1 MEAGGDATSGME
13 AGGDATSGLD
23 AGLDASLP
31 DAAPDQTIVA
41 ESGADQTVEDTGSDA
56 SADTNSTCAV
66 PDAAALDSAS
76 VEAGFYAVWQVY
88 KCYSC
93 HQRKSSVVDSLG
105 NGIVLSGNNDGL
117 GDSGTVFPPNLT
129 SDPATGLGCW
139 TDSQVIDAILNGTTP
154 DGGQLC
160 PSMPLWGKALP
171 NVPPDG
177 GTRPGT
183 PMGAETAQEIVDFLR
198 SLPVVSNSVPETMC
212 AMVDAGGG
220 DAARDAATD
229 GGGDAAFDGGVD
241 ASDAA
246 NAEATDAGAADAG
259 IDATDAGIDAAIVGD
274 GAME

>member
-13 AGGDATSGLD
+13 AGGDATSGMD
-23 AGLDASLP
+23 AGLDASLR
-31 DAAPDQTIVA
+31 DTAPDQTMVA
-41 ESGADQTVEDTGSDA
+41 ESGADQTAGDTGSDTG
-56 SADTNSTCAV
+56 ADTSSMCTV
-66 PDAAALDSAS
+66 PDAAMLDSAS

-93 HQRKSSVVDSLG
+93 HQRKTSVVDSLG

-129 SDPATGLGCW
+129 SDPTTGLGCW
-139 TDSQVIDAILNGTTP
+139 TDSQVVDAILNGTTP

-177 GTRPGT
+177 GVRLGT
-183 PMGAETAQEIVDFLR
+183 PMDAETAQEIVDFLR
-198 SLPVVSNSVPETMC
+198 SLPVVSNAVPDTMC
-212 AMVDAGGG
+212 AMTDAGGG
-220 DAARDAATD
+220 DAAGDAAAD
-229 GGGDAAFDGGVD
+229 SGGDAAMDGGID

-246 NAEATDAGAADAG
+246 NADAADAAATDVGADVTDAGV
-259 IDATDAGIDAAIVGD
+259 DATNEGD